1 MSPKP
6 HELKKRRGGLER
18 GAWPPA
24 SSSWL
29 RLSVYRPVC
38 SLFGLIHLYRKGLD
52 PVSSQ
57 VYTDLKLPLMASPR

>member
-1 MSPKP
+1 MRPKP
-6 HELKKRRGGLER
+6 HELKKRRGGLEW
-18 GAWPPA
+18 GAWPPT

-29 RLSVYRPVC
+29 RLSDYRPVC

-57 VYTDLKLPLMASPR
+57 VHTDLKLPLLACPR